1 MNRYS
6 HALAVQYVINKI
18 KEHTNND
25 YDFLINIAPRAMLIM
40 IMEEASLLDQLR
52 KGIKPVKTI
61 EADALDTENRY
72 LTLLA
77 RSHRLSVS
85 G

>member
-25 YDFLINIAPRAMLIM
+25 YDFLFNIAPRPLLTM
-40 IMEEASLLDQLR
+40 SLEYHLEYLR
-52 KGIKPVKTI
+52 SLKGKGKKK
-61 EADALDTENRY
+61 
-72 LTLLA
+72 
-77 RSHRLSVS
+77 
-85 G
+85 